1 MKHKLWRR
9 LAALGTALVTL
20 WVVTVTAGSADLSD
34 AVDAIRR
41 ENPAKLLLQWELPL
55 FGDGLSLPAALV
67 LGQSPALMSVRWD
80 SRILSQ
86 SGSISHR
93 DLSPARIPDY
103 AGGELTFADNGVP
116 SQTVIPNPAGYTAV
130 NGVLI
135 KNASNKTLD
144 AALLS
149 QPDFAAKLTD
159 AAPQVLI
166 MHTHGSECYSLPIGE
181 TCHSTGNYRS
191 DDPEVSVIRVG
202 DEIAATLSSY
212 GISVLHDRTL
222 HDDPY
227 YEGAYERSAESI
239 RTYLEKY
246 PSITYV
252 IDVHRD
258 AVQDS
263 SGKQYKLVSREDPN
277 CAQISF
283 VMGSNHEGWEENL
296 KLAIAVS
303 AAVSENHPTA
313 MRPITLRNS
322 NYNQHLSAGSMLVEI
337 GAAGNSPDEAVQAG
351 RVFAEGLA
359 HAVLGSAGA

>member
-1 MKHKLWRR
+1 MKRKLWRR
-9 LAALGTALVTL
+9 IAALGTALMTL
-20 WVVTVTAGSADLSD
+20 WVVTVTAGSADLND
-34 AVDAIRR
+34 AVAAMRR
-41 ENPAKLLLQWELPL
+41 ENPAKLLLQWELPG
-55 FGDGLSLPAALV
+55 FGDTLSFPAALV
-67 LGQSPALMSVRWD
+67 LGQSPALMSARQNMTVLHEDD
-80 SRILSQ
+80 SNHVSE
-86 SGSISHR
+86 
-93 DLSPARIPDY
+93 LSPAQLPDY

-116 SQTVIPNPAGYTAV
+116 AQTVIPNPAGYTAV
-130 NGVLI
+130 NGVLV

-149 QPDFAAKLTD
+149 QPGFAAKFTET
-159 AAPQVLI
+159 APQVLI
-166 MHTHGSECYSLPIGE
+166 VHTHGSECYSLPIGE

-202 DEIAATLSSY
+202 DEIAAALSSY
-212 GISVLHDRTL
+212 GISVLHDRTR

-239 RTYLEKY
+239 RAYLEKY

-263 SGKQYKLVSREDPN
+263 NGKQYKLVSREDPN

-322 NYNQHLSAGSMLVEI
+322 NYNQHLSAGGLLVEI

-359 HAVLGSAGA
+359 KSILGNVGA